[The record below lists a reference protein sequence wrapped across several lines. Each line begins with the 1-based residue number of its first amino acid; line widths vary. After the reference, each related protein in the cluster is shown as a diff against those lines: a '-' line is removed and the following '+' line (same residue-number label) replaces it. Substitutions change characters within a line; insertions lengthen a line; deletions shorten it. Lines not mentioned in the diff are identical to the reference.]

1 LANLGQDRLPV
12 VTLGHAPNTTGMSD
26 DAADPKQIEKHAI
39 AMAEK
44 LGDLVAKHPVF
55 ESYQKASKN
64 LRDDQDAG
72 RLLQQ
77 FEQKAMVLA
86 RNEQM
91 GQPVTQNERQ
101 ELEQMQQT
109 IAGNLKVKAFSI
121 AQADMTDLLRKV
133 SQAWQTPVSKAQG
146 EESPADSPAPRGG
159 PGFAM

>member
-1 LANLGQDRLPV
+1 
-12 VTLGHAPNTTGMSD
+12 MSD
-26 DAADPKQIEKHAI
+26 EASDPKQIEKEAI
-39 AMAEK
+39 EMAEK

-55 ESYQKASKN
+55 EQYQKASKT
-64 LRDDQDAG
+64 LREDQDAG

-91 GQPVTQNERQ
+91 GQPVTQSERS

-109 IAGNLKVKAFSI
+109 IAGNLRVKAFSI

-146 EESPADSPAPRGG
+146 EDDPAGGGAPQRGG
-159 PGFAM
+159 PGLAM